1 MKNKRKSILQLDP
14 FLTTGIVVS
23 ISLALLLVLLGQDEV
38 NSLIAGLLTTII
50 TILID
55 LIARLKETERK
66 VLEATKLGDVLSEN
80 KELHSTLNQ
89 IATNYS
95 AVQNKNF
102 DLFIQKSQDA
112 LLECKET
119 LLGLDNGYLT
129 VSPGGKY
136 TYGRKGV
143 ASAKKIIKAV
153 AYEDIESWRTEHLK
167 NVVVVSAEAIKR
179 GIEIQRVFIVSNGNF
194 EKSKDVFQSHK
205 DAGVNVFI
213 VSPDD
218 LPSTHLL
225 ESYLI
230 VDDQVLVNFY
240 YTRDGKQFTG
250 ERISSE
256 PVEVDAAVSKFDV
269 ILRRAKPFVT

>member
-23 ISLALLLVLLGQDEV
+23 ISLALVLVLLGQDEV

-55 LIARLKETERK
+55 LIARLKETEHK
-66 VLEATKLGDVLSEN
+66 ILEATKLGNVLSEN

-89 IATNYS
+89 IAINYS
-95 AVQNKNF
+95 AIQNKNF
-102 DLFIQKSQDA
+102 DLFTQRSQDA

-119 LLGLDNGYLT
+119 LLGLENGYLT

-167 NVVVVSAEAIKR
+167 NVVKVNEEAVKR
-179 GIEIQRVFIVSNGNF
+179 GIEIQRVFIVSNENL

-205 DAGVNVFI
+205 DAGVNVFM

-225 ESYLI
+225 ASYLI
-230 VDDQVLVNFY
+230 VDNQVLVYFY

-250 ERISSE
+250 EKISVE
-256 PVEVDAAVSKFDV
+256 PVEVDTAVSNFDV
-269 ILRRAKPFVT
+269 ILRRAKPFLD

>member
-23 ISLALLLVLLGQDEV
+23 ISLALVLVLLGQDEV

-55 LIARLKETERK
+55 LIARLKETEHK
-66 VLEATKLGDVLSEN
+66 ILEATKLGNVLSEN

-89 IATNYS
+89 IAINYS
-95 AVQNKNF
+95 AIQNKNF
-102 DLFIQKSQDA
+102 DLFTQRSQDA
-112 LLECKET
+112 LLKCKET
-119 LLGLDNGYLT
+119 LLGLENGYLT

-167 NVVVVSAEAIKR
+167 NVVKVNEEAVKR
-179 GIEIQRVFIVSNGNF
+179 GIEIQRVFIVSNENL

-205 DAGVNVFI
+205 DAGVNVFM

-225 ESYLI
+225 ASYLI
-230 VDDQVLVNFY
+230 VDNQVLVYFY

-250 ERISSE
+250 EKISVE
-256 PVEVDAAVSKFDV
+256 PVEVDTAVSNFDV
-269 ILRRAKPFVT
+269 ILRRAKPFLD